1 MNAIVTPLVIG
12 LAFGLG
18 LLLIE
23 NASGLAL
30 LDKTIY
36 SVGLF
41 GRRILIT
48 PGPNEKTT
56 KRASASTAS
65 DPFRTTTTA
74 TVTATATVTVTATKA
89 SALNSSSPKPR
100 EGTSK
105 ILQLH
110 DQLMPLLTNL
120 TMEDRLEYHVNCV
133 SYGKPC
139 HAAENCCNKKCLTDT
154 KKCWHI

>member
-18 LLLIE
+18 LLLVE

-30 LDKTIY
+30 LERTRY
-36 SVGLF
+36 TVGLF
-41 GRRILIT
+41 GRRIPVT
-48 PGPNEKTT
+48 HGPNEQTT
-56 KRASASTAS
+56 KRASASTTS
-65 DPFRTTTTA
+65 DPFRTTTT
-74 TVTATATVTVTATKA
+74 TTATVTVTETATKA
-89 SALNSSSPKPR
+89 AALNSSSPKPK
-100 EGTSK
+100 EGTVK
-105 ILQLH
+105 ILHLH

-120 TMEDRLEYHVNCV
+120 TMEDRLEYYVNCV

-139 HAAENCCNKKCLTDT
+139 AAAENCCNKKCLSDT

>member
-12 LAFGLG
+12 MAFGLG

-30 LDKTIY
+30 LDRTRY

-48 PGPNEKTT
+48 SAPNEKTT

-74 TVTATATVTVTATKA
+74 TATVTATKA
-89 SALNSSSPKPR
+89 SALNSSSPKPK
-100 EGTSK
+100 EGISK

-133 SYGKPC
+133 SYGKAC
-139 HAAENCCNKKCLTDT
+139 HTAENCCNKKCLSDT